1 MVGEFTRQCPF
12 LFEAGY
18 LCHPIMSEQN
28 PPRAEQEAE
37 GQDGN
42 GLGWFRRM
50 KEGITTKTAEKKE
63 IPEGN
68 WYKCPSCKT
77 VIASQE
83 HEQNLWVC
91 PHCDHHE
98 RIGSTEYFSVLFDE
112 GKYRELQAKMTSAN
126 PLNFKDTKDY
136 EGRLEASMAKTGLK
150 DAIRT
155 GVGEVGGRQMVISA
169 MDFGFIG
176 GSMGSVVGEKIARA
190 IDYSIKNGLPYVCVT
205 KSGGARMMEAGLSL
219 MQMAKTSARLSLL
232 AKAGLP
238 YVCILTDPTTGGV
251 TASYAMLGD
260 IHLAE
265 PNALIGFAGPRV
277 VKETIGKDLP
287 AGFQRSEFLLEHG
300 FVDRIVHRKD
310 LRTELSTLIGMLT
323 D

>member
-1 MVGEFTRQCPF
+1 MAENEKRPQAKPAENGPD
-12 LFEAGY
+12 AG
-18 LCHPIMSEQN
+18 S
-28 PPRAEQEAE
+28 
-37 GQDGN
+37 

-77 VIASQE
+77 VIASAE
-83 HEQNLWVC
+83 HEANLWVC
-91 PHCDHHE
+91 GHCDHHE
-98 RIGSTEYFSVLFDE
+98 RVGSEQYFGLLFDE

-126 PLNFKDTKDY
+126 PLGFKDTKDY
-136 EGRLEASMAKTGLK
+136 EDRLSSSMEKTGLK

-155 GVGEVGGRQMVISA
+155 GVGEVNGRSMVISS

-176 GSMGSVVGEKIARA
+176 GSMGSVVGEKISRA
-190 IDYSIKNGLPYVCVT
+190 VDYAIKNGLPYVCIT

-219 MQMAKTSARLSLL
+219 MQMAKTSAKLSLL

-238 YVCILTDPTTGGV
+238 YICILTDPTTGGV
-251 TASYAMLGD
+251 TASFAMLGD
-260 IHLAE
+260 LHLAE

-277 VKETIGKDLP
+277 VRETIGKDLP
-287 AGFQRSEFLLEHG
+287 PGFQKSEFLLEHG
-300 FVDRIVHRKD
+300 FVDRIVHRSK
-310 LRTELSTLIGMLT
+310 LREELSELAGMLM

>member
-1 MVGEFTRQCPF
+1 
-12 LFEAGY
+12 
-18 LCHPIMSEQN
+18 MSEQN
-28 PPRAEQEAE
+28 QTSAQQDTE

-77 VIASQE
+77 VVASQE

-98 RIGSTEYFSVLFDE
+98 RIGSNEYFSILFDE
-112 GKYRELQAKMTSAN
+112 GRFRELQAKMTSAN
-126 PLNFKDTKDY
+126 PLQFKDTKDY
-136 EGRLEASMAKTGLK
+136 KDRLDASMAKTGLK

-155 GVGEVGGRQMVISA
+155 GVGEVGGRQMVVSC

-190 IDYSIKNGLPYVCVT
+190 VDYAIKNGLPYVCIT

-238 YVCILTDPTTGGV
+238 YICILTDPTTGGV

-260 IHLAE
+260 LHIAE

-277 VKETIGKDLP
+277 VRETIGKDLP
-287 AGFQRSEFLLEHG
+287 SGFQKSEFLLEHG

-310 LRTELSTLIGMLT
+310 LQKELSALIGMLT

>member
-1 MVGEFTRQCPF
+1 M
-12 LFEAGY
+12 
-18 LCHPIMSEQN
+18 
-28 PPRAEQEAE
+28 AEQQPQSAQR
-37 GQDGN
+37 QDDAQN
-42 GLGWFRRM
+42 DAGLGWFRRM

-83 HEQNLWVC
+83 HEANLWVC

-98 RIGSTEYFSVLFDE
+98 RIGSKEYFDILFDD
-112 GKYRELQAKMTSAN
+112 GKFRELQAKMTSAN
-126 PLNFKDTKDY
+126 PLEFKDTKKY
-136 EGRLEASMAKTGLK
+136 EDRLEASMAKTGLK

-155 GVGEVGGRQMVISA
+155 GVGEVGGRQMVISC

-190 IDYSIKNGLPYVCVT
+190 IDYALKNGLPFVCIT

-219 MQMAKTSARLSLL
+219 MQMAKTSARLSML

-251 TASYAMLGD
+251 TASFAMLGD
-260 IHLAE
+260 LHIAE

-287 AGFQRSEFLLEHG
+287 AGFQKSEFLLEHG
-300 FVDRIVHRKD
+300 FVDRIVHRGK
-310 LRTELSTLIGMLT
+310 LQEELSTLIGMLV

>member
-1 MVGEFTRQCPF
+1 MAEKDQQ
-12 LFEAGY
+12 AK
-18 LCHPIMSEQN
+18 
-28 PPRAEQEAE
+28 PPAQEAE
-37 GQDGN
+37 NAEGN

-77 VIASQE
+77 VIASAE
-83 HEQNLWVC
+83 HEGNLWVC
-91 PHCDHHE
+91 NHCDHHE
-98 RIGSTEYFSVLFDE
+98 RIGSAEYFQLLFDG
-112 GKYRELQAKMTSAN
+112 GKFRELQAKMTSAN
-126 PLNFKDTKDY
+126 PLGFKDTKDY
-136 EGRLEASMAKTGLK
+136 EDRLASSMEKTGLK

-155 GVGEVGGRQMVISA
+155 GVGEVAGRSMVISC

-190 IDYSIKNGLPYVCVT
+190 IDYAIKNGLPFVCIT

-219 MQMAKTSARLSLL
+219 MQMAKTSAKLSLL
-232 AKAGLP
+232 SKAGLP
-238 YVCILTDPTTGGV
+238 YICILTDPTTGGV
-251 TASYAMLGD
+251 TASFAMLGD
-260 IHLAE
+260 VHLAE

-287 AGFQRSEFLLEHG
+287 SGFQRSEFLLEHG
-300 FVDRIVHRKD
+300 FVDRIVHREK
-310 LRTELSTLIGMLT
+310 LQQELSDLVGMLM

>member
-1 MVGEFTRQCPF
+1 
-12 LFEAGY
+12 
-18 LCHPIMSEQN
+18 
-28 PPRAEQEAE
+28 
-37 GQDGN
+37 
-42 GLGWFRRM
+42 M

-83 HEQNLWVC
+83 HEESLWVC
-91 PHCDHHE
+91 SHCDHHE
-98 RIGSTEYFSVLFDE
+98 RIGSHEYFSILFDE
-112 GKYRELQAKMTSAN
+112 GKYRELQAKMSSAN
-126 PLNFKDTKDY
+126 PLSFTDTKNY
-136 EGRLEASMAKTGLK
+136 EDRLKASMAKTGLK

-155 GVGEVGGRQMVISA
+155 GVGEVGGRQMVISS

-251 TASYAMLGD
+251 TASFAMLGD
-260 IHLAE
+260 LHIAE
-265 PNALIGFAGPRV
+265 PNALIGFAIAHQMHHFNTAQLAAVFVGKQPFVAKFLRGLCHSCYQVIGRIHLLGNQWPMRKNGGHQGRQFEVFFYRV
-277 VKETIGKDLP
+277 
-287 AGFQRSEFLLEHG
+287 
-300 FVDRIVHRKD
+300 
-310 LRTELSTLIGMLT
+310 
-323 D
+323 

>member
-1 MVGEFTRQCPF
+1 MAEKDQQ
-12 LFEAGY
+12 AK
-18 LCHPIMSEQN
+18 
-28 PPRAEQEAE
+28 PPAQEAE
-37 GQDGN
+37 NAEGN

-77 VIASQE
+77 VIASAE
-83 HEQNLWVC
+83 HEGNLWVC
-91 PHCDHHE
+91 NHCDHHE
-98 RIGSTEYFSVLFDE
+98 RIGSAEYFQLLFDG
-112 GKYRELQAKMTSAN
+112 GKFRELQAKMTSAN
-126 PLNFKDTKDY
+126 PLGFKDTKDY
-136 EGRLEASMAKTGLK
+136 EDRLASSMEKTGLK

-155 GVGEVGGRQMVISA
+155 GVGEVAGRSMVISC

-190 IDYSIKNGLPYVCVT
+190 IDYAIKNGLPFVCIT
-205 KSGGARMMEAGLSL
+205 KSGGARMMEAGFSL
-219 MQMAKTSARLSLL
+219 MQMAKTSAKLSLL
-232 AKAGLP
+232 SKAGLP
-238 YVCILTDPTTGGV
+238 YICILTDPTTGGV
-251 TASYAMLGD
+251 TASFAMLGD
-260 IHLAE
+260 VHLAE

-287 AGFQRSEFLLEHG
+287 SGFQRSEFLLEHG
-300 FVDRIVHRKD
+300 FVDRIVHREK
-310 LRTELSTLIGMLT
+310 LQQELSDLVGMLM

>member
-1 MVGEFTRQCPF
+1 MT
-12 LFEAGY
+12 
-18 LCHPIMSEQN
+18 
-28 PPRAEQEAE
+28 AENQQRDSQAADAE
-37 GQDGN
+37 NGGGN

-77 VIASQE
+77 VIASAE
-83 HEQNLWVC
+83 HEAKLWVC
-91 PHCDHHE
+91 GHCDHHE
-98 RIGSTEYFSVLFDE
+98 RIGSEQYFGLLFDD
-112 GKYRELQAKMTSAN
+112 GKFRELQAKMTSAN
-126 PLNFKDTKDY
+126 PLGFKDTKDY
-136 EGRLEASMAKTGLK
+136 EDRLASSMEKTGLK

-155 GVGEVGGRQMVISA
+155 GVGEVNGRSMVISS

-176 GSMGSVVGEKIARA
+176 GSMGSVVGEKISRA
-190 IDYSIKNGLPYVCVT
+190 VDYAIKNGLPYVCIT

-219 MQMAKTSARLSLL
+219 MQMAKTSAKLSLL

-238 YVCILTDPTTGGV
+238 YICILTDPTTGGV
-251 TASYAMLGD
+251 TASFAMLGD
-260 IHLAE
+260 LHLAE

-277 VKETIGKDLP
+277 VRETIGKDLP
-287 AGFQRSEFLLEHG
+287 PGFQKSEFLLEHG
-300 FVDRIVHRKD
+300 FVDRIVHRSK
-310 LRTELSTLIGMLT
+310 LREELSELAGMLM

>member
-1 MVGEFTRQCPF
+1 MAEKDQQAKPLSQEGE
-12 LFEAGY
+12 
-18 LCHPIMSEQN
+18 N
-28 PPRAEQEAE
+28 AE
-37 GQDGN
+37 GN

-77 VIASQE
+77 VIASAE
-83 HEQNLWVC
+83 HEGNLWVC
-91 PHCDHHE
+91 NHCDHHE
-98 RIGSTEYFSVLFDE
+98 RIGSAEYFQLLFDG
-112 GKYRELQAKMTSAN
+112 GKFRELQAKMTSAN
-126 PLNFKDTKDY
+126 PLGFKDTKDY
-136 EGRLEASMAKTGLK
+136 EDRLASSMEKTGLK

-155 GVGEVGGRQMVISA
+155 GVGEVAGRSMVISC

-190 IDYSIKNGLPYVCVT
+190 IDYAIKNGLPFVCIT

-219 MQMAKTSARLSLL
+219 MQMAKTSAKLSLL
-232 AKAGLP
+232 SKAGLP
-238 YVCILTDPTTGGV
+238 YICILTDPTTGGV
-251 TASYAMLGD
+251 TASFAMLGD
-260 IHLAE
+260 VHLAE

-287 AGFQRSEFLLEHG
+287 SGFQRSEFLLEHG
-300 FVDRIVHRKD
+300 FVDRIVHREK
-310 LRTELSTLIGMLT
+310 LQQELSDLVGMLM